1 MNVRVQ
7 VLFDP
12 PDENARAAMRS
23 LGRSVTNDPDSVRVL
38 ASDDDPDWL
47 VVEFTMPTEAQ
58 DKAVDKV
65 DRAVRLHADE
75 RLDSTIGFPK
85 SEAESARTR
94 RKTQRRREKRQAL
107 RKDTPDG

>member
-12 PDENARAAMRS
+12 PDEDARAAMRS

-38 ASDDDPDWL
+38 AADDDPDWL
-47 VVEFTMPTEAQ
+47 VVECTMPTEAQ

-65 DRAVRLHADE
+65 DRALRWHVWD
-75 RLDSTIGFPK
+75 RLDSMIGFPK
-85 SEAESARTR
+85 SEAERARTR
-94 RKTQRRREKRQAL
+94 RKTQRRREKRQAA

>member
-12 PDENARAAMRS
+12 PDEDARNAMRS
-23 LGRSVTNDPDSVRVL
+23 LGRSVTNDPDSVRVF

-58 DKAVDKV
+58 YKAVDKV
-65 DRAVRLHADE
+65 DRAVRFHAWE

-85 SEAESARTR
+85 SEAERARTR
-94 RKTQRRREKRQAL
+94 RKTQRRREKRQAA
-107 RKDTPDG
+107 RKDTADG